1 MCNISR
7 FFHALKEQ
15 TVGEICLVELSL
27 RTKRLP
33 GMEINLLKATNYEN
47 SQKEKLTQLPS
58 IVGFFK
64 IQNEK
69 FDLGR

>member
-33 GMEINLLKATNYEN
+33 GMEINGRVKQFEKKA
-47 SQKEKLTQLPS
+47 
-58 IVGFFK
+58 FF
-64 IQNEK
+64 
-69 FDLGR
+69 